1 MYNLL
6 NLRFYNKE
14 EHFNILQE
22 YYGRMK
28 NAPLSWKQINKM
40 VSAMF
45 SHDLAYEDV
54 VGSSKTLHFY
64 GNDAVCLFK
73 YFVRPDDPQKLF
85 VWGVLFT
92 NLLSFAIIAI
102 CYLKIY
108 LVAAKSAQNVGH
120 KADGYHLQ
128 TQRKIAAIIL
138 TDFLCWFPF
147 ITLCVLHS
155 SEILDMTYFY
165 SFFSIVVL
173 PINSVINPL
182 LYSEQVF
189 KNLKNFTIR
198 NMKLFKKTEET
209 RLEVIEMQEVN
220 EISDANGTRET
231 TEMQSMREIH
241 VQVESCH

>member
-1 MYNLL
+1 M
-6 NLRFYNKE
+6 
-14 EHFNILQE
+14 
-22 YYGRMK
+22 
-28 NAPLSWKQINKM
+28 
-40 VSAMF
+40 
-45 SHDLAYEDV
+45 
-54 VGSSKTLHFY
+54 
-64 GNDAVCLFK
+64 
-73 YFVRPDDPQKLF
+73 
-85 VWGVLFT
+85 
-92 NLLSFAIIAI
+92 
-102 CYLKIY
+102 
-108 LVAAKSAQNVGH
+108 AAKSAQNVGH

-147 ITLCVLHS
+147 ITLFVLHS
-155 SEILDMTYFY
+155 LEILDMTYFY

-198 NMKLFKKTEET
+198 NMKLSKKTEET